1 MLLSVIIGT
10 NIALVLLATL
20 YDAFVATSDINIG
33 ECIILIFVIFYWFI
47 NILVEKFLLCFS
59 IINYKRIATKMLTND
74 DANRLKCMQGL
85 RVVATTAV
93 IVAHGLMNSI
103 LKPIKNP
110 EYVEE
115 VRIEKLT

>member
-1 MLLSVIIGT
+1 
-10 NIALVLLATL
+10 
-20 YDAFVATSDINIG
+20 
-33 ECIILIFVIFYWFI
+33 
-47 NILVEKFLLCFS
+47 
-59 IINYKRIATKMLTND
+59 MLTND

-115 VRIEKLT
+115 VRMKLT